1 MKKIPLIIGTCIMLL
16 IPISSAVDINTD
28 VDDDARENPETEPL
42 DDYEEIITFIDGT
55 CKDVTFKGIYIKR
68 DVTFQGGEDTGLKIS
83 GYYRPWNHFNEKNV
97 IYIHAPIYIGVIFSH
112 PSGMADSIRGIAL
125 GDFEW
130 HK

>member
-1 MKKIPLIIGTCIMLL
+1 MLFV
-16 IPISSAVDINTD
+16 PMTSAVDIISD
-28 VDDDARENPETEPL
+28 VNDESEENYEIKPL
-42 DDYEEIITFIDGT
+42 DDYKEIITFIDGT

-68 DVTFQGGEDTGLKIS
+68 DVTFQGGEDTGLEIS

-112 PSGMADSIRGIAL
+112 PSGMACSIWGIAL
-125 GDFEW
+125 GDIEW